1 MLGKWNSPTVRMML
15 WCLDVRVKVQLSGFD
30 CVGNFSQLKLQ
41 LTISRLSLSLEVSL
55 FIDRL
60 MADWDR
66 QPLGMKQSWQTK
78 TALPVHAACGGYLAI
93 MKKLESSVPQ
103 SDFQAAQKQAFQ
115 QFQVGLL
122 DLDINPFLG
131 ELRAACQPERR
142 DFCEDCIQ
150 NDYFMWLC
158 YTLLCCAWCSSRCP
172 CSFFYNL
179 ILSLLSFSCPGTPSP
194 KWKPGTS
201 ARLRSGN
208 ECWLRGST

>member
-1 MLGKWNSPTVRMML
+1 
-15 WCLDVRVKVQLSGFD
+15 
-30 CVGNFSQLKLQ
+30 
-41 LTISRLSLSLEVSL
+41 
-55 FIDRL
+55 
-60 MADWDR
+60 
-66 QPLGMKQSWQTK
+66 MKQSWQTK

-122 DLDINPFLG
+122 DLDINHFL
-131 ELRAACQPERR
+131 ESCVPPVNLSEVTFVRTAFRM
-142 DFCEDCIQ
+142 IT
-150 NDYFMWLC
+150 LC
-158 YTLLCCAWCSSRCP
+158 GFVILCCVVHGARHDALAL
-172 CSFFYNL
+172 FFYNL

-208 ECWLRGST
+208 ECWLRAPAPTATQI